1 MVNISESWKK
11 MLNLMETTLHRGA
24 FIHISTFSP
33 FSSKSLHQFCLFNEL
48 QQAPHSTSNISEL
61 IQSPSW
67 NTRLPLTPAPRVGSK
82 GRVIS
87 KQTDWWNWHTHNM
100 KYSRTAKSRVS
111 VPGYRKKD
119 KGGHSLASL
128 IVWPQLVV
136 QTAAQ
141 TVSERGTLL
150 EQAAG
155 RQWGRGGHS
164 HQGESHGLT
173 GWSGGLW
180 MGSPES
186 VKSYWLHL
194 LHFLF
199 HTSSGQLQ
207 IDFFP
212 PSPLIHHSVD
222 LWTTPN
228 WSSIG
233 IT

>member
-33 FSSKSLHQFCLFNEL
+33 FSYKSLHQFCLFNEL

-61 IQSPSW
+61 IQSPLR

-87 KQTDWWNWHTHNM
+87 KQTDWWNWHTHSM
-100 KYSRTAKSRVS
+100 KHSRTAKSRVS

-136 QTAAQ
+136 LTAAQ
-141 TVSERGTLL
+141 TVSERGTPL

-155 RQWGRGGHS
+155 RQWGRVVGTAIRVGAMDWLAEVVVS
-164 HQGESHGLT
+164 GWDLLSQLSRT
-173 GWSGGLW
+173 GYTCCTSFSTLLV
-180 MGSPES
+180 GS
-186 VKSYWLHL
+186 
-194 LHFLF
+194 FR
-199 HTSSGQLQ
+199 
-207 IDFFP
+207 
-212 PSPLIHHSVD
+212 
-222 LWTTPN
+222 
-228 WSSIG
+228 
-233 IT
+233 